1 MIVKSV
7 TVVSPSSKKQSLS
20 FVAVVGLIIQ
30 FLKSLPLM
38 VTFAGICK
46 GNCSSYSPGSIL
58 ITCPAVAI
66 VNAFFKVLTAP
77 CTVSPTFVSNPFVA
91 T

>member
-7 TVVSPSSKKQSLS
+7 IVVSPSNKKQSLS

-30 FLKSLPLM
+30 FLKSLPLI
-38 VTFAGICK
+38 VTPAGTCN
-46 GNCSSYSPGSIL
+46 GNTSSYSPGSML
-58 ITCPAVAI
+58 ITWPAVAI
-66 VNAFFKVLTAP
+66 LNAFWIVLTGP